1 MQEYFMI
8 LLFAQ
13 LVYDKV
19 KPVEIITFF
28 YLSSSSNSTSGNCQT
43 GELGLEHFSLMGI
56 SCVKKVEFHSQGP
69 RIHGQ
74 RGGSEGSLIG
84 GNISER
90 KVPVSYVGG

>member
-1 MQEYFMI
+1 M
-8 LLFAQ
+8 
-13 LVYDKV
+13 
-19 KPVEIITFF
+19 
-28 YLSSSSNSTSGNCQT
+28 
-43 GELGLEHFSLMGI
+43 
-56 SCVKKVEFHSQGP
+56 KKVEFHSQGL